1 MALQYTNDTLL
12 YESDNVSPNSNPS
25 RGNNNNTNSSNT
37 SSYSNTAPI
46 ENQEDTVEGVPWINP
61 NSPLPSGNFVDT
73 FLLSIRYSDMS
84 GRAKML
90 VRERF
95 IDLYQKYK
103 AKTRRSG
110 YYTKFTSIFVTV
122 GTLVVP
128 AILAIGD
135 NISDTYLSCIDAY
148 KAIYVGIVILS
159 FLISVVNAL
168 AELFQVRKRY
178 YMDVG
183 SLQMIEF
190 EGWCFILLRGPY
202 SIYKTHRHCW
212 EDFLFRTER
221 IHHDAA
227 NMNVLLYKGSE
238 YETNRTGIFASAS
251 PPERKQGDDEDMY
264 GDYIMNELKDII
276 NHPSSTITVQR

>member
-1 MALQYTNDTLL
+1 MQRTNDTMF
-12 YESDNVSPNSNPS
+12 YDSENHIPESRTSPNN
-25 RGNNNNTNSSNT
+25 NNNNTNSSNT
-37 SSYSNTAPI
+37 STYSNTAGL

-103 AKTRRSG
+103 GKTRMSG
-110 YYTKFTSIFVTV
+110 YYTRFTSIFVTI
-122 GTLVVP
+122 GTLLIP
-128 AILAIGD
+128 ATLAVGD
-135 NISDTYLSCIDAY
+135 NITDTYLSCADAY
-148 KAIYVGIVILS
+148 KVIYVGIVVLS
-159 FLISVVNAL
+159 FMVSVVNAL
-168 AELFQVRKRY
+168 AELFQIRKRY

-238 YETNRTGIFASAS
+238 YETTRGRFSATGNG
-251 PPERKQGDDEDMY
+251 EGKQGEDGDIY

-276 NHPSSTITVQR
+276 NNPSATVTVQH

>member
-1 MALQYTNDTLL
+1 MQRTNETML
-12 YESDNVSPNSNPS
+12 YDSENHTPESRTSPK
-25 RGNNNNTNSSNT
+25 NNTNSSNT
-37 SSYSNTAPI
+37 SSYSNTAGL

-103 AKTRRSG
+103 SKTRRSG
-110 YYTKFTSIFVTV
+110 YYTRFTSIFVTI
-122 GTLVVP
+122 GTLLIP
-128 AILAIGD
+128 ATLAVGD
-135 NISDTYLSCIDAY
+135 NITDTYLSCVDAY
-148 KAIYVGIVILS
+148 KVIYVGIVVLS
-159 FLISVVNAL
+159 FLVSVVNAL

-238 YETNRTGIFASAS
+238 YETTRGRFPSPGTG
-251 PPERKQGDDEDMY
+251 EGKEGEDDDIY

-276 NHPSSTITVQR
+276 NNPSATVTVQR